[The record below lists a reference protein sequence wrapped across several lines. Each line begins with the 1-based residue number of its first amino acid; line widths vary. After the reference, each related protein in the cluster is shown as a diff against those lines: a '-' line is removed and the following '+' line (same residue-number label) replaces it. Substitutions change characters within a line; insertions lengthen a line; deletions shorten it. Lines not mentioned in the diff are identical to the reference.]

1 MSNPFQQAPPQAP
14 AVPDTAPPQFAQQ
27 TAPNAFAQQAQFT
40 PAEVAQMAGPT
51 GAQPSGYMQATAQ
64 MVDQVRQRAPQTAPN
79 GMPGQ
84 PWTPQQHQASG
95 QAPYGNAPQ
104 PVPATPQ
111 PTDPAAQFTAH
122 AAYQQAP
129 ANFQTHQAYVQQQ
142 APQATAPAFATQ
154 PQSNGV
160 PAFAQQAQPQM
171 GAPAFA
177 QPGGAVDPGIWSA
190 PAAGGM
196 GRRPGWRDLR
206 GRFVLIRV
214 TARNVERDTYDKKGK
229 EFTLDANIAVLDGG
243 QIVMSPKMGDPNS
256 VAEVFSNVTPCVI
269 DGMII
274 TSKGMQNRLKTDFV
288 RGRIVRE
295 PIHDLQKML
304 KDTAGD
310 EPLWWKLEQ
319 WLAQDASRVH
329 DFKQSIMW
337 SIVEDSSPEANA
349 LTASFCQSPE
359 GQTFCR

>member
-1 MSNPFQQAPPQAP
+1 MSNPFQQGFSQAP
-14 AVPDTAPPQFAQQ
+14 AVPDAAPAQQ
-27 TAPNAFAQQAQFT
+27 QPQAAPNAFTQQQAPQ
-40 PAEVAQMAGPT
+40 AA
-51 GAQPSGYMQATAQ
+51 PS
-64 MVDQVRQRAPQTAPN
+64 

-95 QAPYGNAPQ
+95 QAPYGNVPQ

-111 PTDPAAQFTAH
+111 PTDPAAQFAAH

-129 ANFQTHQAYVQQQ
+129 ANYQTHQQFAQQQ
-142 APQATAPAFATQ
+142 APQAYAQPAPAQ
-154 PQSNGV
+154 V
-160 PAFAQQAQPQM
+160 PSFAQPQQAGGVPSFVPQA

-177 QPGGAVDPGIWSA
+177 QPGGAIGADIFGA
-190 PAAGGM
+190 PAAGGL

-229 EFTLDANIAVLDGG
+229 ELTLDANIAVLDGG

-256 VAEVFSNVTPCVI
+256 VAEVFSESTPCVI

-274 TSKGMQNRLKTDFV
+274 TSKGMQNRLKSDFV

-304 KDTAGD
+304 KDTPGD
-310 EPLWWKLEQ
+310 QPLWWKLES

-337 SIVEDSSPEANA
+337 SIVEDSSAEANQMT
-349 LTASFCQSPE
+349 TAFVQSPE
-359 GQTFCR
+359 GQAFCR